1 MFTTILIVNPDSYV
15 HQQLKAHRIDNLTIE
30 WVCAFTAQHAL
41 AILEEKHVD
50 VILTGIKLPDM
61 SVFSFINQVKYS
73 ANVVVYTDNHDDD
86 DQLMLRAFDEGAD
99 DFIIEASTSFTEVFL
114 RLRAILRRKTYSYI
128 RRKNIYLD
136 IHSKRAWWKGSELQ
150 VSSKQFAFLL
160 ELAKHPNT
168 IRSKNQLLAAVSSV
182 NYRMLYV
189 IAYDIRQQIELDASN
204 PIYLLNVRGVGYL
217 LKV

>member
-15 HQQLKAHRIDNLTIE
+15 HQQLKVHRIDNLIIE

-50 VILTGIKLPDM
+50 VILTELNLPDM
-61 SVFSFINQVKYS
+61 RGFSFIHQVKYS
-73 ANVVVYTDNHDDD
+73 ASVVVYTDNHDE
-86 DQLMLRAFDEGAD
+86 QLMLRAFDEGAD
-99 DFIIEASTSFTEVFL
+99 DFIVQTSVNIAEVFL
-114 RLRAILRRKTYSYI
+114 RLNAIMKRTTQSHI
-128 RRKNIYLD
+128 SFKNIQLD
-136 IHSKRAWWKGSELQ
+136 IHSKRAWWKGTELQ
-150 VSSKQFAFLL
+150 LNRSSFAFLL
-160 ELAKHPNT
+160 ELVKHPNT